1 MHDHDD
7 YCPACDGIS
16 LGVALSPEGDMVLL
30 IDDFPVPLDLEQ
42 AERLARGFREA
53 VDWAR
58 WIKEVRDAPL

>member
-1 MHDHDD
+1 VHDHDD

-16 LGVALSPEGDMVLL
+16 LAVALSPEGDMVLL

-53 VDWAR
+53 VDWSR